1 MTDARELLIAALGQ
15 YGAEVTAVATVAE
28 AIEALQR
35 LQPNVLVIL
44 ACQEKMAALIRKLA
58 PAAEQGGQ
66 IPVALTAYAR
76 AEDHTGYIGGLSA
89 HVPASPSS

>member
-1 MTDARELLIAALGQ
+1 MMSGRTRVAAALGQ

-35 LQPNVLVIL
+35 LQPNVLVSDIGMP
-44 ACQEKMAALIRKLA
+44 EKMATLIRQVRA

-66 IPVALTAYAR
+66 IPVVANGIR
-76 AEDHTGYIGGLSA
+76 
-89 HVPASPSS
+89 